1 MDVRGR
7 RIHFMGVAGIGMS
20 AIAEIAAR
28 RGAVVTGCDLAANDN
43 SERVTAAGI
52 TCLLGHSPAHIR
64 ERPDLLVYSSAVP
77 PDNPELSAARAA
89 GIEVISRSNMLA
101 RLMDAKRGIGISGT
115 HGKTTTTWLA
125 AKLLLD
131 AGLDPTIMVGGVV
144 PALGSNFRAGA
155 GEWFVTE
162 VDESDGLLL
171 EIRPTVSVVTNID
184 CDHLDH
190 YTGGI
195 EEIEATFADRKSV
208 V

>member
-7 RIHFMGVAGIGMS
+7 KIHFMGVAGIGMS

-28 RGAVVTGCDLAANDN
+28 RGALVSGCDIAANDN

-52 TCLLGHSPAHIR
+52 TCLLGHSPAHLR

-77 PDNPELSAARAA
+77 PDSPELAAARAA
-89 GIEVISRSNMLA
+89 GIEIISRSNMLA
-101 RLMDAKRGIGISGT
+101 RLMDAKQGIGISGT

-144 PALGSNFRAGA
+144 PALGSNFRAGS
-155 GEWFVTE
+155 GQWFVTE

-171 EIRPTVSVVTNID
+171 EIRPSVSIVTNNQ
-184 CDHLDH
+184 
-190 YTGGI
+190 YN
-195 EEIEATFADRKSV
+195 ATTAVAR
-208 V
+208 